1 MPCGSPNTKA
11 RSRSWT
17 DYYRPRRPGARE
29 QALQKRII
37 DLCEEFPRYGY
48 RRVTHQL
55 RAAGLLI
62 NHKAVARIMRQ
73 RQLQVR
79 PLRRFVRT
87 TNSDHDNPGFPNLAA
102 DATPTAAKQL
112 WVADLTY
119 VAIAVGFVYVAV
131 ILDAWSRRV
140 VGYALARRIDTR
152 LTLAALHAAVAA
164 RRPPPG
170 CISPFGSRRPVR
182 RRALSR
188 YPRRVGPAR
197 FNGPAGQPLPQ
208 RQGREHPARFERT
221 SPLVVAGPDFRQ
233 LRSGPCSRG
242 ARLVSFLLAWS
253 AAASES

>member
-1 MPCGSPNTKA
+1 
-11 RSRSWT
+11 
-17 DYYRPRRPGARE
+17 
-29 QALQKRII
+29 
-37 DLCEEFPRYGY
+37 
-48 RRVTHQL
+48 
-55 RAAGLLI
+55 LI

-87 TNSDHDNPGFPNLAA
+87 TDSDHDNPGFPNLAA

-170 CISPFGSRRPVR
+170 CIHHSGRGGQYAAELYRDTLAALGLRGSMGRRGNPYHNAKAESTR
-182 RRALSR
+182 PDSSEPLRWSLQDLTFANYAAALAVEGRGWSLSCWR
-188 YPRRVGPAR
+188 GPPPRRNPDLNASYICH
-197 FNGPAGQPLPQ
+197 LP
-208 RQGREHPARFERT
+208 
-221 SPLVVAGPDFRQ
+221 
-233 LRSGPCSRG
+233 
-242 ARLVSFLLAWS
+242 
-253 AAASES
+253 